1 MAFLDFVRKYRKPHA
16 SAYIDDRRDA
26 KDKDAFRVSGTQV
39 YVGRQGSGKT
49 ISAVRHL
56 LEIKNQYPKCKV
68 VTNLDLNVPWEYT
81 RFSTMEEL
89 MKLLTGV
96 ENGKFG
102 VVYLIDEI
110 HTYFNSVESKG
121 IPPYVFT
128 EISQQRKQRKTIIGT
143 SQLFLRI
150 AKPFREQ
157 CDNMVSCNTWFGV
170 FTRNRVYDG
179 MTLEVD
185 FDGSL
190 IGDVKKR
197 GYFWHSREL
206 RNCFD
211 TYQKVV
217 SAKTQMLQFD
227 GVGHVDTKKRRRSW

>member
-1 MAFLDFVRKYRKPHA
+1 MAFLDFVKKYRKIHT
-16 SAYIDDRRDA
+16 SAYIDDRKDA
-26 KDKDAFRVSGTQV
+26 RDKDAFRVSGTQV

-56 LEIKNQYPKCKV
+56 IEIKNRYPKAKV
-68 VTNLDLNVPWEYT
+68 ITNLQLNVPWEYT
-81 RFSTMEEL
+81 QFSTAEEL

-143 SQLFLRI
+143 SQLFMRI

-179 MTLEVD
+179 MTLEQD
-185 FDGSL
+185 YDGSL

-197 GYFWHSREL
+197 GFFWHSREL
-206 RNCFD
+206 RSVFD
-211 TYQKVV
+211 TYQKVI

-227 GVGHVDTKKRRRSW
+227 SVGHYDGKKRKRSF